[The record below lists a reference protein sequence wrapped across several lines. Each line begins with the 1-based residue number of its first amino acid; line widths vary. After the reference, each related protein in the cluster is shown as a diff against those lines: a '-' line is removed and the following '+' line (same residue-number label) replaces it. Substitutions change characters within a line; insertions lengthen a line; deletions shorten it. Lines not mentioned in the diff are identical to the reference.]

1 MSPATSAASCGLQW
15 TASEEPGVLSAHHL
29 HLHSVPSRM
38 DSSGSGDNQFS
49 PGARIHSKSSGYD
62 VLSVLGRGAFGNVV
76 KCRKTTDHKTVAVKT
91 IKNHGTSAKRAI
103 YEILA
108 LLKIKKMDADKCHF
122 VQWNSIFSITG
133 HVCIEFELLDKSLYD
148 LIKER
153 NFRPLQL
160 KEIRPIVYQLA
171 ETLDHLKASQII
183 HADLK
188 LENVMLVNHVQ
199 QPYKIKVI
207 DFGLAAHV
215 STAKQGSLIQTLPY
229 RSPEILLGAP
239 FTEAIDIW
247 SIGCIAAFLYTGTLL
262 YPGKNEYDMIRFIVE
277 TQGLPPDNVLEAGL
291 QTSCFFQMEHNFA
304 WKLKTPDQYQKETS
318 LVPKE
323 TRRLKFN
330 SLDRL
335 LHFQPGILNTRHI
348 ANKAAKTADVQK
360 FVELLKGLL
369 ELDASQRLT
378 PRQVLEHDFSSM
390 SHLEPLHGT
399 SSHVQSCFHIMSF
412 CSNKTTLQSF
422 GGKGFDSSSLSEPH
436 DDESCCSPTSPEPY
450 EIIAKEEQSDPS

>member
-29 HLHSVPSRM
+29 HHHSVISRM

-304 WKLKTPDQYQKETS
+304 WKLKTPDQYHKETS

-323 TRRLKFN
+323 TRRFKFN

-369 ELDASQRLT
+369 QLDASQRLT

-390 SHLEPLHGT
+390 SHLDPLHGT

-436 DDESCCSPTSPEPY
+436 DDEPCCSPTSPEPY